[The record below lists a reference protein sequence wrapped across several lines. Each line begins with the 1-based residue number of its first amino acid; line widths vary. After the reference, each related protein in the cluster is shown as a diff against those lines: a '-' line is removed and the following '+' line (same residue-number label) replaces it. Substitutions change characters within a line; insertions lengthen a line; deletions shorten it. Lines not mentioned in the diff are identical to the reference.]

1 MTAARGNVTVRPAR
15 DEELDAAGE
24 IVARAYA
31 GEPDMV
37 GHDDYLDVIRDAR
50 RRTREAEVL
59 VATDDAGRLL
69 GCVTYVPGPES
80 EWAEVERP
88 GEAGFRMLGVAPEAR
103 GRGVGV
109 ALVLACAE
117 RARAAG
123 RTAVAIST
131 TPQRTP
137 ARRLYERL
145 GFRRD
150 PERDLDPVP
159 GVRLLA
165 YVLDL

>member
-1 MTAARGNVTVRPAR
+1 MTPGSVLVRPAR
-15 DEELDAAGE
+15 DDELDAAGE
-24 IVARAYA
+24 IVAQAYA

-37 GHDDYLDVIRDAR
+37 GHDDYLEVIRDAR
-50 RRTREAEVL
+50 SRTRDAEVL
-59 VATDDAGRLL
+59 VAVDAHDRLL

-131 TPQRTP
+131 TPERAP
-137 ARRLYERL
+137 AQRLYDRL

-150 PERDLDPVP
+150 PERDFDPVP

-165 YVLDL
+165 YVLPL